1 MGDEGVIGLA
11 GRRVVLTGASRGIG
25 RACALRLAGGGA
37 RILAV
42 ARGGEALEALDALAG
57 EAAELPGRIVPYPGD
72 VTDETGAEALAEEAG
87 KRLGGVD
94 ALVNNA
100 GASVAGPFLDLPD
113 SAWMDAWRLKVMGY
127 VRLSREVF
135 PHMRERGGR
144 IVNVI
149 GDAGRKPLENYAVGG
164 VVNAALMNFTKTL
177 ANEGGKHNIIVNA
190 VNPGAIRNERYDRNL
205 ARRAEARGVSPEA
218 LEADLFAQRPISRAG
233 TPEEVVGLVLFL
245 ASEQATFVHGTLI
258 DINGGASSCI

>member
-1 MGDEGVIGLA
+1 VELGLKDK
-11 GRRVVLTGASRGIG
+11 VVLVTGASKGIG
-25 RACALRLAGGGA
+25 RA
-37 RILAV
+37 I
-42 ARGGEALEALDALAG
+42 ARGFADERAHLSICARGRDLLEKMAREIECQAGVEVLSVPCDLTEGEGIRDLVSRTLERF
-57 EAAELPGRIVPYPGD
+57 GRID
-72 VTDETGAEALAEEAG
+72 V
-87 KRLGGVD
+87 
-94 ALVNNA
+94 LVNNA

-113 SAWMDAWRLKVMGY
+113 SAWIDAWSLKVMGY

-135 PHMRERGGR
+135 PHMREQRGGR

-205 ARRAEARGVSPEA
+205 ARRAAARGVSPEA

-233 TPEEVVGLVLFL
+233 TPQEVVGLVLFL

>member
-1 MGDEGVIGLA
+1 MELGLK
-11 GRRVVLTGASRGIG
+11 GKVVLVTGASKGIG
-25 RACALRLAGGGA
+25 RDIARSFADEGA
-37 RILAV
+37 HLIIC
-42 ARGGEALEALDALAG
+42 ARGRDLLEEMAREIERQAGVEVLSVQCDLTEGEEIRDLVSRTLERF
-57 EAAELPGRIVPYPGD
+57 GRID
-72 VTDETGAEALAEEAG
+72 V
-87 KRLGGVD
+87 
-94 ALVNNA
+94 LVNNA